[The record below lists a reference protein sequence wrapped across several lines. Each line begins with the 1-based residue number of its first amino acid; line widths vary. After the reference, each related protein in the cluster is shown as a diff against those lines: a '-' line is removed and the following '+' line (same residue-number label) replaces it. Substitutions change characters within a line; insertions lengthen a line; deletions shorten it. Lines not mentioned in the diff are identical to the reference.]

1 MKALL
6 SLMLTALAV
15 FSQISAQPFLNREFF
30 TIPKAISLQKYI
42 GNDISDVDIAKTGI
56 GIMWDFSELSLEQLD
71 VVYDL
76 QSFPDPDAKFT
87 NNTFRMI
94 AKEGGSASSGVEVY
108 SLMDGL
114 LLFRGLGM
122 IDDNGRLELD
132 IFNSPFK
139 LMRFSWFIGESFFED
154 HQFRSSTR
162 TLSAKGVLI
171 LPGEQGKQ
179 AYKFT
184 ETFSEGNTDFVE
196 HSWFIDSIPYPIIT
210 IRDAFLKED
219 SSLLSR
225 SIDVFKQRNAMSIE
239 IDESN
244 GQEFLPHYAHG
255 YIHIPKGITLQQI
268 FNLHG
273 ERIPFEQV
281 TEGQFLISQSSRT
294 LFIVYLNAQQ
304 QIRTHIIQV
313 IQ

>member
-56 GIMWDFSELSLEQLD
+56 GIMWDFSEISLEMLD

-76 QSFPDPDAKFT
+76 QSFPDPDARFT

-94 AKEGGSASSGVEVY
+94 AKEGGSTSSAVEVY

-114 LLFRGLGM
+114 LLFRGLGI

-139 LMRFSWFIGESFFED
+139 LMRFPWFIGESFFED

-239 IDESN
+239 TDESN

-255 YIHIPKGITLQQI
+255 YIHIPKGITLQHI

-281 TEGQFLISQSSRT
+281 TEGQFLFSQSSRT

-304 QIRTHIIQV
+304 QIRTQIIQV

>member
-15 FSQISAQPFLNREFF
+15 FSQISAQTFLNREFF
-30 TIPKAISLQKYI
+30 TIPKAISLQMYI

-76 QSFPDPDAKFT
+76 QSFPDPDARFT

-94 AKEGGSASSGVEVY
+94 AKEGGSTSSAVEVY

-132 IFNSPFK
+132 IFNSSFK
-139 LMRFSWFIGESFFED
+139 LLRFPLFMGESFFED
-154 HQFRSSTR
+154 NQFRSSTR

-239 IDESN
+239 TDESN

-255 YIHIPKGITLQQI
+255 YIHIPKGITLQHI

-273 ERIPFEQV
+273 EMIPFEQV
-281 TEGQFLISQSSRT
+281 TEGQFLFSQSSRT

>member
-15 FSQISAQPFLNREFF
+15 FSQISAQPFLNRDFF
-30 TIPKAISLQKYI
+30 TIPKAISLQMYI

-56 GIMWDFSELSLEQLD
+56 GITWDFSELSLEQLD

-76 QSFPDPDAKFT
+76 QSFPDPDARFS

-94 AKEGGSASSGVEVY
+94 AKEGGSISSGVEVY

-114 LLFRGLGM
+114 LLFRGLGI

-139 LMRFSWFIGESFFED
+139 LMRFPWFIGESFFED

-184 ETFSEGNTDFVE
+184 EIFSEGNTDFVE

-239 IDESN
+239 TDESN

-255 YIHIPKGITLQQI
+255 YIHIPKGITLQHI
-268 FNLHG
+268 FNLHC